1 MTAIGLFR
9 LFGRR
14 RKRKKRLFRYL
25 PGIPSSKLDG
35 ADTRRDSGL
44 RPEVSVPRSMTPRFA
59 SAPALRTE
67 RRKAPVPETSS
78 VPVSR
83 PQIQR
88 QSGRELPGNMPEEKP
103 GKASQPVFWYRP
115 GGPRREESAPPSPQQ
130 QKRAAQPGKPA
141 APGQENQAPEC
152 GRPSPNRQNQTVQ
165 APLSIRAQ
173 VDRLYRELERRLAAE
188 LGGLEPR
195 Q

>member
-14 RKRKKRLFRYL
+14 RKRKRRLFCYL
-25 PGIPSSKLDG
+25 PGRRM
-35 ADTRRDSGL
+35 DTRCNSGTGL
-44 RPEVSVPRSMTPRFA
+44 RPEGSVPRSITPRFA

-67 RRKAPVPETSS
+67 RKEAPAPEISS
-78 VPVSR
+78 APGFQ
-83 PQIQR
+83 PQILR
-88 QSGRELPGNMPEEKP
+88 QSGRELPGSMPEEKP

-115 GGPRREESAPPSPQQ
+115 GVPRWEESAPPSPQQ
-130 QKRAAQPGKPA
+130 QKRGAQPGKPA
-141 APGQENQAPEC
+141 APGQENQPPEC
-152 GRPSPNRQNQTVQ
+152 GRPSPNRQNQAAQ

>member
-25 PGIPSSKLDG
+25 PGRRM
-35 ADTRRDSGL
+35 DTRRDSGTGL

-67 RRKAPVPETSS
+67 RRKAPAPEISS
-78 VPVSR
+78 VPGFQ
-83 PQIQR
+83 PQILR
-88 QSGRELPGNMPEEKP
+88 QSGRELPGSMPEEKP
-103 GKASQPVFWYRP
+103 AKASQPVFWYRP
-115 GGPRREESAPPSPQQ
+115 GGPRWEESAPPSPQQ
-130 QKRAAQPGKPA
+130 QKRGAQPGKPA

-188 LGGLEPR
+188 LSAARSTTG
-195 Q
+195 